1 MTECKTERVQFHAL
15 GSREVCGQFDGGDI
29 SSDAGG
35 LLLREVEK
43 RTGILKQ
50 FAGCFQDYRDPR
62 FVEHRIEPLVAQRV
76 YGLCLG
82 YEDLNDHDQLRS
94 DPVLA
99 VMVDETDPKGR
110 TRKQERDRGKALAGK
125 STLNRLELSTEGAA
139 SHPYKKTGRDEAA
152 MDRLMVDVF
161 LQAHRRAPRQIILD
175 LDATDDPIHGN
186 QEGRFFHGYYRHYCY
201 LPLYIFCGEFLLCAR
216 LRSSD
221 IDGAAGTVE
230 ELERIVGQIRQEWP
244 RVQIVIRADSGFCR
258 DEILSW
264 CEAQHRVDYVI
275 GLAKNKRLLRA
286 IETPMEKAK
295 QRFDRTG
302 KSARVFKTFQY
313 RTLDS
318 WTRERRVIG
327 KAEHLAKGANPRFIV
342 TSLPKGQPTQRC
354 CMDRGGDGIRP
365 FPSGSVRRY
374 VRTQAVRVRSCVQNF
389 LADLDLRDL
398 PGEATGLESGADDT
412 LPTADLRF
420 YPAALV
426 VPCGHLPGHA
436 AVAAD
441 RGNMAIPNG
450 WIPRRLRSGHCVLW
464 RRYNHIQGLPIPFPQ
479 QIPCGRSIIGTVSQK
494 ARDRGIELIQEPG

>member
-1 MTECKTERVQFHAL
+1 MTECKTETVQFHAL
-15 GSREVCGQFDGGDI
+15 GSREVRGQFDGGDI
-29 SSDAGG
+29 SSDGGG

-43 RTGILKQ
+43 RTGIVKQ
-50 FAGCFQDYRDPR
+50 FAGCFQDHRDPR
-62 FVEHRIEPLVAQRV
+62 FVEHRIEQLVGQRV

-82 YEDLNDHDQLRS
+82 YEDLNDHDELRS

-110 TRKQERDRGKALAGK
+110 GRKQARDRGKALAGK

-139 SHPYKKTGRDEAA
+139 NHPYKKIGRNEGAI
-152 MDRLMVDVF
+152 DRLMVDVF

-175 LDATDDPIHGN
+175 LDATDDPIHGD

-216 LRSSD
+216 LRPSD
-221 IDGAAGTVE
+221 IDGAAGSVE
-230 ELERIVGQIRQEWP
+230 ELERIVGQIRQKWP

-264 CEAQHRVDYVI
+264 CEAQYRVDYVI

-342 TSLPKGQPTQRC
+342 TSLPKGQPTPKQIYEQIYCARGD
-354 CMDRGGDGIRP
+354 MENRIKEQQLGLFADRTSTATMRANQLRLYFSSVAYMLMQALRRLGLQGTQFARAQCTTIRLKLLKI
-365 FPSGSVRRY
+365 GAQIHVTVRRVWIRMAGGY
-374 VRTQAVRVRSCVQNF
+374 PYANVFAQIYANLQKIP
-389 LADLDLRDL
+389 LR
-398 PGEATGLESGADDT
+398 
-412 LPTADLRF
+412 
-420 YPAALV
+420 
-426 VPCGHLPGHA
+426 C
-436 AVAAD
+436 
-441 RGNMAIPNG
+441 
-450 WIPRRLRSGHCVLW
+450 
-464 RRYNHIQGLPIPFPQ
+464 
-479 QIPCGRSIIGTVSQK
+479 
-494 ARDRGIELIQEPG
+494 